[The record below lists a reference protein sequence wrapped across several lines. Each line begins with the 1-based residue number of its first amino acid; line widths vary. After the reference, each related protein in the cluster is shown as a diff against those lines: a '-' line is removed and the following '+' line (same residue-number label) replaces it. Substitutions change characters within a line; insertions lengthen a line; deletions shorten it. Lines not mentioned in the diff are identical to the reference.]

1 MAKPEQ
7 AQQKILEK
15 SGELFIHYGFDKTTM
30 EDIACA
36 AKCSKRTLYNYFND
50 KEEIYVAVIND
61 KLKAIK
67 VHLSNII
74 TNQHAS
80 VGIKLGDYLTERM
93 ELLNSFL
100 LYAAILNEDLLNQN
114 FKNGGV
120 KDVINNFREW
130 EYGNFVMLANEFV
143 LMHRENVG
151 FNSEYLAD
159 MLQMETKALD
169 SLFFTQKKY
178 TQYKQS
184 YNLILTLLQDALENN
199 CNSNKL

>member
-169 SLFFTQKKY
+169 SLFFTQKN
-178 TQYKQS
+178 TPNTN
-184 YNLILTLLQDALENN
+184 NLII
-199 CNSNKL
+199 